1 VYDQAQKGMGY
12 PIALQEAHHFAVVK
26 SEERQAFY
34 RLVEG
39 QFVKQGLPSY
49 ITNKELRKC
58 VRIF

>member
-1 VYDQAQKGMGY
+1 MGY

-26 SEERQAFY
+26 SEERQAFF

-49 ITNKELRKC
+49 ITNKELRKR